1 MAERERPLDTGVG
14 QSTPYIQPGACCVPP
29 RQVVSVLSPVC
40 GGHNLSRV
48 PRGLVRTGL
57 ASLWIDTRREQ
68 APPGYRTAG
77 RPEDCAALTMG
88 RADVEGIP
96 ATWGISHRSPPVG
109 VSLGPPGEP
118 AAARFRASFLAC
130 LRSRRSRS
138 VFSRSRF
145 AAVVLFFELEA
156 MKSVP
161 SMEF

>member
-1 MAERERPLDTGVG
+1 MVEEGDTIV
-14 QSTPYIQPGACCVPP
+14 
-29 RQVVSVLSPVC
+29 VLSRIE
-40 GGHNLSRV
+40 GNLGYQSR
-48 PRGLVRTGL
+48 
-57 ASLWIDTRREQ
+57 S
-68 APPGYRTAG
+68 
-77 RPEDCAALTMG
+77 
-88 RADVEGIP
+88 
-96 ATWGISHRSPPVG
+96 SPVG